1 VIGFSSQ
8 PKRLREKGE
17 TTLSLKSALEGSGA
31 GARSADLSEAGAKVA
46 GVVTYAGVRPAKKFQ
61 SEVIDTWDDGT
72 EKEQAVI
79 VVQTDL
85 DEGPDE
91 KGRADDGR
99 RAVYIKL
106 WGAQKRALLEALD
119 KADLDDVSKGD
130 YFAAK
135 FVGVGPKDP
144 TAPKGY
150 KAPNV
155 FRYLVRAGAV
165 TVAEV
170 EVEEVEEV
178 DEPALPP
185 ARPAARPAARRKP
198 VVVENDDDF

>member
-1 VIGFSSQ
+1 
-8 PKRLREKGE
+8 
-17 TTLSLKSALEGSGA
+17 LSLKSALEGSGA

-46 GVVTYAGVRPAKKFQ
+46 GVVTYAGVRPAKKYQ

-91 KGRADDGR
+91 KGRPDDGR
-99 RAVYIKL
+99 RAIYIKL
-106 WGAQKRALLEALD
+106 WGAQKRALLEALG

-155 FRYLVRAGAV
+155 FRYLVRAADV

-170 EVEEVEEV
+170 EVEVEEV

-198 VVVENDDDF
+198 EVVVEDDDDF